1 MKYYAG
7 IGSRATPD
15 NIQTDMTNIAS
26 ILADNGYILRSGGAL
41 GADRAFE
48 NGAKNRAEIF
58 LPRADSPA
66 WTLVFTQHFHPNP
79 SALSDKAWMLMNRNA
94 MQILGRDGDTP
105 VDFIICWTRDGKAS
119 GGTGQALR
127 IAADFGITVYNMFNN
142 DHVSELANKLANI
155 KE

>member
-48 NGAKNRAEIF
+48 NGAKNQAEIF

-66 WTLVFTQHFHPNP
+66 WTLVFTQYFHPNP
-79 SALSDKAWMLMNRNA
+79 GALTEKAWMLMNRNA

-155 KE
+155 KG